1 MVLILYEAS
10 DALTSNFLWLKTI
23 CAFISVTDAPFRQPR
38 HQEEMLL
45 FVRSCEKLTRW
56 QADTLTLNVSEHVLY
71 QRFSIFVW
79 QLKGFICCIHTLVYD
94 LWPESVKASAVDP
107 SGS

>member
-45 FVRSCEKLTRW
+45 FVRSCEKLTR
-56 QADTLTLNVSEHVLY
+56 
-71 QRFSIFVW
+71 
-79 QLKGFICCIHTLVYD
+79 
-94 LWPESVKASAVDP
+94 
-107 SGS
+107 